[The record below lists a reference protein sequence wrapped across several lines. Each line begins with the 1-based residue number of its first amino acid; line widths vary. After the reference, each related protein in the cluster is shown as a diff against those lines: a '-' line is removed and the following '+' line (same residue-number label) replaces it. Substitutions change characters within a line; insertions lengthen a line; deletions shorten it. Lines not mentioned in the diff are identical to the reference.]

1 MRAPFASPALG
12 SPPHDH
18 YYWLTAFLA
27 SRGAQTTICRAIA
40 ASVFAL
46 GAVPMLLVPDLR
58 PAARLLAVAVTVCCL
73 AMAGLWSRHC
83 WPSRRQSQS
92 CVVVGTVCIGVI
104 CLLPPD
110 PAVGLV
116 GCTVFALLAGYGAL
130 FHSLRL
136 LAFTWLVAAGTLAV
150 LAWRLADA
158 DVAVVASAVVATT
171 VLNLFVAFASRL
183 VIRLAD
189 IREYHEDI
197 EPLTG
202 LLTGEAFIA
211 HAATLIGAR
220 NRGDDQHLVI
230 VDVRI
235 DELARRAEGAAGVN
249 RARIALAGQ
258 LRDTLRRDAV
268 IAHVG
273 DREFLIADVFTAPD
287 PTPLLDRIRGTV
299 AAPPARRTASI
310 GVASSPLSPL
320 AQHPSPEVLEELL
333 GVARLAA
340 ADVEAHGGND
350 IRVTANP
357 ALSVLGS
364 DDASGDH

>member
-1 MRAPFASPALG
+1 
-12 SPPHDH
+12 
-18 YYWLTAFLA
+18 
-27 SRGAQTTICRAIA
+27 
-40 ASVFAL
+40 
-46 GAVPMLLVPDLR
+46 
-58 PAARLLAVAVTVCCL
+58 
-73 AMAGLWSRHC
+73 
-83 WPSRRQSQS
+83 
-92 CVVVGTVCIGVI
+92 
-104 CLLPPD
+104 
-110 PAVGLV
+110 

-136 LAFTWLVAAGTLAV
+136 LSVTWLVAAGTLAV
-150 LAWRLADA
+150 LGWRLADA
-158 DVAVVASAVVATT
+158 DVALVAAAVAATT
-171 VLNLFVAFASRL
+171 VLNLVVALASHL

-197 EPLTG
+197 DPLTG

-235 DELARRAEGAAGVN
+235 DELARRAEGAAGLN
-249 RARIALAGQ
+249 RVRIALAGQ
-258 LRDTLRRDAV
+258 LRETLRHDAV

-273 DREFLIADVFTAPD
+273 DREFLVADVFTVAD

-310 GVASSPLSPL
+310 GVVSSPLSPL

-333 GVARLAA
+333 RLAKLAA
-340 ADVEAHGGND
+340 AEVEAHGGND

-357 ALSVLGS
+357 ALGVLGR
-364 DDASGDH
+364 DDASGEH